1 MTHRIGRIKK
11 MYVQDYHRTRSAGF
25 RLCVPSNRPKGSW
38 TNGVQAWERTNG
50 GGEDIVIGWFYPPR
64 LRQTSAKS
72 LEAKVI
78 YVTMEEFLY
87 FTAGL
92 VLIGLVAHFALRDD

>member
-11 MYVQDYHRTRSAGF
+11 MYVQDYPELEVQA
-25 RLCVPSNRPKGSW
+25 LDCVPSNRPKGSW

-72 LEAKVI
+72 WK
-78 YVTMEEFLY
+78 
-87 FTAGL
+87 
-92 VLIGLVAHFALRDD
+92 RR